1 MHVHTVLPNTFT
13 DHEIKKK
20 LKVLLQGEP
29 MLEIFKNQETV
40 HPSPKRIIW
49 TSIDC
54 GDLPEDWVNAN
65 ISKVR
70 KKGDVH

>member
-1 MHVHTVLPNTFT
+1 
-13 DHEIKKK
+13 
-20 LKVLLQGEP
+20 

-65 ISKVR
+65 VSIVLR
-70 KKGDVH
+70 KGDVH

>member
-1 MHVHTVLPNTFT
+1 
-13 DHEIKKK
+13 
-20 LKVLLQGEP
+20 

-40 HPSPKRIIW
+40 HHSPKRIIW
-49 TSIDC
+49 TSIDR

-65 ISKVR
+65 VSIVC